1 MTMRR
6 RTISFLLMSLTA
18 ISASVAGE
26 QPQSKQDQ
34 KAEIAVSLAVTRNSF
49 VVGETIEVRV
59 EIRNAGDTS
68 IFVGRELYLNTDW
81 IHSLE
86 LSLEDESGNASGY
99 MRRTRHPFPPD
110 LEQSI
115 ATSLAKGWIALS
127 PGHFYGT
134 TVRIY
139 PQSFEFLQ
147 KPGRYRLYGKYVSHG
162 VDAPFYYNRLAYK
175 VEAVSQLPYRFWKG
189 EISTNSLWIEIVS
202 QNSSAKEQ

>member
-1 MTMRR
+1 
-6 RTISFLLMSLTA
+6 MSLTA

-99 MRRTRHPFPPD
+99 MRSGRDKFPPD
-110 LEQSI
+110 PEQSI

-134 TVRIY
+134 TLRIY

-162 VDAPFYYNRLAYK
+162 VDAPFYYNPLAYK

-189 EISTNSLWIEIVS
+189 EIDTNSVWIEIVS
-202 QNSSAKEQ
+202 QNSSAKE

>member
-1 MTMRR
+1 MTMCR
-6 RTISFLLMSLTA
+6 RTISFLLVSLTA

-59 EIRNAGDTS
+59 EIRNAGDKS

-86 LSLEDESGNASGY
+86 LFMEDKNGNQSVR
-99 MRRTRHPFPPD
+99 MRRGRDPFPPD
-110 LEQSI
+110 PEQSI

-189 EISTNSLWIEIVS
+189 EININSVWIEILPPKGL
-202 QNSSAKEQ
+202 KEKE